1 MLHTTMVCHAINT
14 ALLSHSNTKEV
25 QQSLKFPQL
34 KRFISRPYFAL
45 ILHCC
50 VCLSSSVQNVLW
62 LKTAS

>member
-34 KRFISRPYFAL
+34 ERFISRPYLVRSHLFYSVAS
-45 ILHCC
+45 
-50 VCLSSSVQNVLW
+50 VCRRLCRMYCG
-62 LKTAS
+62 